1 MTHRAEFKSVR
12 TARLPGRRLSCLP
25 AAAPGAVKAEAA
37 YEKGVIQ
44 MGLFSSKSVKKV
56 SAPPFDPAA
65 EEPAIRCSIC
75 TGEQVAGFRN
85 RSSGHFREVTL
96 IQTPKDLERF
106 KKDYGVE
113 ELKKIF

>member
-1 MTHRAEFKSVR
+1 MFESIRN
-12 TARLPGRRLSCLP
+12 
-25 AAAPGAVKAEAA
+25 
-37 YEKGVIQ
+37 
-44 MGLFSSKSVKKV
+44 LFSPKKEEPV
-56 SAPPFDPAA
+56 RKHYDP
-65 EEPAIRCSIC
+65 ETQKPAIRCSIC

>member
-1 MTHRAEFKSVR
+1 MS
-12 TARLPGRRLSCLP
+12 
-25 AAAPGAVKAEAA
+25 
-37 YEKGVIQ
+37 
-44 MGLFSSKSVKKV
+44 LFSKKNAKGF

-85 RSSGHFREVTL
+85 KHSGQFREVSL
-96 IQTPKDLERF
+96 IKTPKDLENF

-113 ELKKIF
+113 DLKKIF

>member
-1 MTHRAEFKSVR
+1 MS
-12 TARLPGRRLSCLP
+12 
-25 AAAPGAVKAEAA
+25 
-37 YEKGVIQ
+37 
-44 MGLFSSKSVKKV
+44 LFSFKAAKKP
-56 SAPPFDPAA
+56 SAPSFDPAA

-85 RSSGHFREVTL
+85 KSTGQFREVTL
-96 IQTPKDLERF
+96 LRTAKDLESF

>member
-1 MTHRAEFKSVR
+1 
-12 TARLPGRRLSCLP
+12 
-25 AAAPGAVKAEAA
+25 
-37 YEKGVIQ
+37 
-44 MGLFSSKSVKKV
+44 MGLFSSKSAKKL

-75 TGEQVAGFRN
+75 TGEQVAGFRDKTT
-85 RSSGHFREVTL
+85 GHFREVML
-96 IQTPKDLERF
+96 LKTPKDLESF